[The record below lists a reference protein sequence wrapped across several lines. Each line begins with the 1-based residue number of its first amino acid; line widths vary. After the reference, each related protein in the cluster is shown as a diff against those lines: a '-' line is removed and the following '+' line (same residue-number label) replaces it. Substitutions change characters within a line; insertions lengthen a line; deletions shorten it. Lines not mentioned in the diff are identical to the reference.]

1 MLIKKPAL
9 CLLLSLPVLAIS
21 TAVKADNYGCEALLC
36 FAGGKGLSECQPTVK
51 RVLKD
56 LSKGKGFPHC
66 SFVKGDGTT
75 ENNAISTRMF
85 TERSNKPICR
95 DGVTRGTRM
104 PFSGYMC
111 KTIEINVKPEYASD
125 ESHKQQYFN
134 Y

>member
-9 CLLLSLPVLAIS
+9 CLLLSLPVLAVS
-21 TAVKADNYGCEALLC
+21 TVVKADNYGCEAFMC
-36 FAGGKGLSECQPTVK
+36 FAGGKNVNECQPTIK

-95 DGVTRGTRM
+95 DGVTRATRSFM
-104 PFSGYMC
+104 GYTC
-111 KTIEINVKPEYASD
+111 KTIEINIKPEYAVNVAN
-125 ESHKQQYFN
+125 KQQYFN

>member
-1 MLIKKPAL
+1 M
-9 CLLLSLPVLAIS
+9 
-21 TAVKADNYGCEALLC
+21 C
-36 FAGGKGLSECQPTVK
+36 FAGGKNVNECQPTIK

-95 DGVTRGTRM
+95 DGVTRATRSFM
-104 PFSGYMC
+104 GYTC
-111 KTIEINVKPEYASD
+111 KTIEINIKPEYAVN
-125 ESHKQQYFN
+125 EANKQQYFN